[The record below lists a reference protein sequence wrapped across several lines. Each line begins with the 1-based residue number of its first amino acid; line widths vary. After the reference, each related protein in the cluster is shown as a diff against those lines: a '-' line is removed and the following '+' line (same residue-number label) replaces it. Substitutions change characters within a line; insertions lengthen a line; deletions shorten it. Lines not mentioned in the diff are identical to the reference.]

1 MVSNW
6 LSLEP
11 GETLH
16 FDYQGDDGG
25 ALLLVS
31 LQRQQGLD
39 DDEPQLLQQP
49 RRVHRTPTMGSGYSF
64 FLRKYSSSS
73 KSTFSLTLTSVKLL
87 PEGSEY

>member
-64 FLRKYSSSS
+64 FYENTPPRVNPLFHSH
-73 KSTFSLTLTSVKLL
+73 LQV
-87 PEGSEY
+87 